1 MFYTG
6 CFTQCF
12 TLDVLHWMFYTGG
25 SVLPWMFYTGCF
37 TLRAAFYTGCFTQC
51 FTLDVLHWMFYTMF
65 YTGCF
70 TQCFTLDVL
79 HWMFYTGGSVL
90 PWMFYT
96 GCFTLRA
103 AFYTGCFTQCFTLDV
118 LHWMFYTMFY
128 TGCFT
133 QCFTLDVLHWM
144 FYTMF
149 YTGCFTLGAVFY
161 TGCFTLGAVFYTGSF
176 TLDVLHWGQCFTLEV
191 LHWMFYTEGSVL
203 HWKFYTEG
211 YVLHWM
217 FYTEGSVLHWMF
229 YTGCFTLDV
238 LHWMFYT
245 GCSSRLFDQ
254 FSSDTVYDERL
265 LTAADNFIAAAFKL
279 PRASGCFP
287 PCGFQASGYVYN
299 CITCQYDSCEFP
311 LDCPTKNTTVMENN
325 RTQMRC
331 DVPFP
336 LPYEMKVVWRF
347 AEEVVVGHSELQEIF
362 DLSLLPGGQIV
373 PVPGGWSLALLRL
386 PLPSLLTACLTSL
399 LLLLFL
405 SLGILHWWSIKKEKS
420 GVEQAEDDPH
430 SRCPVREIYL
440 LQ

>member
-1 MFYTG
+1 MWKWGLWVLYASTLVKPSSS
-6 CFTQCF
+6 CYQCF
-12 TLDVLHWMFYTGG
+12 VEVEDSIRLCWGHVLTEYNIRNVD
-25 SVLPWMFYTGCF
+25 SCF
-37 TLRAAFYTGCFTQC
+37 KK
-51 FTLDVLHWMFYTMF
+51 
-65 YTGCF
+65 
-70 TQCFTLDVL
+70 
-79 HWMFYTGGSVL
+79 
-90 PWMFYT
+90 
-96 GCFTLRA
+96 
-103 AFYTGCFTQCFTLDV
+103 
-118 LHWMFYTMFY
+118 
-128 TGCFT
+128 
-133 QCFTLDVLHWM
+133 
-144 FYTMF
+144 
-149 YTGCFTLGAVFY
+149 LGNIFNNNQKVIEAGRV
-161 TGCFTLGAVFYTGSF
+161 G
-176 TLDVLHWGQCFTLEV
+176 
-191 LHWMFYTEGSVL
+191 
-203 HWKFYTEG
+203 KG
-211 YVLHWM
+211 YDQKLKEILNAEIM
-217 FYTEGSVLHWMF
+217 PMAEE
-229 YTGCFTLDV
+229 
-238 LHWMFYT
+238 
-245 GCSSRLFDQ
+245 FDKKMND
-254 FSSDTVYDERL
+254 DTVYDERL

-347 AEEVVVGHSELQEIF
+347 AEEIRTQQVDQFKEVTVGIDRLYSIPSAGLRHQGTYQCEIYSDQRSLVRLYYHLIVIPQVVVGHSELQEIF